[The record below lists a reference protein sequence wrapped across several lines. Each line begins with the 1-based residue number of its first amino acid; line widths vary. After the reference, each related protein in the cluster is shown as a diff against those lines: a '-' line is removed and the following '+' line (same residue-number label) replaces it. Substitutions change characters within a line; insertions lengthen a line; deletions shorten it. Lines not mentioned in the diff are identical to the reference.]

1 MTSEGQ
7 VGNLTSGEGHD
18 LIRIVLLH
26 IIRFVSWRRT
36 HWTCFG
42 VCILSQSNVIA
53 KKPVGDPRW
62 HHMAPTVQC
71 RDQGC
76 ICRLEW
82 LEYTHCGI
90 FGLFAMLLTR
100 NRMNLI
106 SPIDLQGGGR
116 KNDLPYVA
124 DMVHPVTLNKWW
136 KFQSNRTGLVVRAR
150 VWFFSEVGSL
160 NLPAGGGGHKVA
172 PPLVFLQ

>member
-26 IIRFVSWRRT
+26 IIWFVSWRRT
-36 HWTCFG
+36 HWT
-42 VCILSQSNVIA
+42 ILSQSNVIA
-53 KKPVGDPRW
+53 KKPVCDPRW

-90 FGLFAMLLTR
+90 FGLFAMVLTR
-100 NRMNLI
+100 NRMNCDFTHWLTR
-106 SPIDLQGGGR
+106 GR
-116 KNDLPYVA
+116 SQKWPTLCRRYGTSC
-124 DMVHPVTLNKWW
+124 HPKQMW
-136 KFQSNRTGLVVRAR
+136 KFQSDRTGLVVRAR
-150 VWFFSEVGSL
+150 VWFFFWSWV
-160 NLPAGGGGHKVA
+160 P
-172 PPLVFLQ
+172 